1 MPILFIGQLNKYQN
15 AALLAP
21 VVTLPND
28 VDRNKQCATI
38 TKIYNE
44 AQPIILHTHHL
55 VSFTI
60 VTLLNIMSATSR
72 IEYSEKYADETHEY
86 RYVAIRLKS

>member
-1 MPILFIGQLNKYQN
+1 VPKNTTT
-15 AALLAP
+15 P
-21 VVTLPND
+21 
-28 VDRNKQCATI
+28 
-38 TKIYNE
+38 
-44 AQPIILHTHHL
+44 PIILHTHHL

-86 RYVAIRLKS
+86 RYVVTFV